1 MLWVSSHTEPD
12 AVIPEDLLSKSKLNA
27 VNKRGKTALQIWI
40 EHSHERTTIPKEL
53 LYEGW

>member
-27 VNKRGKTALQIWI
+27 VNKRGKTAL
-40 EHSHERTTIPKEL
+40 
-53 LYEGW
+53 